1 MTVWAQL
8 LHFYQPPTQTHDV
21 LRKVVEESYRPLLR
35 VLSSFPNARVAINI
49 NAVLT
54 EMLAEHGYS
63 DVIESLRDMATRGQ
77 VEFVGSGRFHPILP
91 LIRVGECDRSIHE
104 NAEVNHRY
112 LKAAWNPV
120 GFFPPEMCY
129 SPEIAAPIAHHGY
142 HWVLLSGVAC
152 PGPWPTGVVHRTRA
166 GRSTLSVLFRD
177 DVRSNR
183 ISFRQTNAE
192 AFLEDVAGVGGDQ
205 GEPAYVMTAMDAETY
220 GHHLP
225 GWEEEF
231 LATTFELMARQKG
244 VFAQVRP
251 ALPSEVAGSFPAGP
265 SITPRASSWST
276 SEQDIAEGNPFPLW
290 KAPGNPVHSLQ
301 WDYVDHCVD
310 LLAIAHH
317 HAHGKEARKYAA
329 MAGERLQPAL
339 HSCQFWWA
347 SRRPMWDITM
357 IHRGALLLSEA
368 LLYAAKSI
376 ACGSAP
382 PAVRKE
388 VEWRL
393 AAAKDIRWLLDREL
407 LGPDPA

>member
-21 LRKVVEESYRPLLR
+21 LRKVVNESYRPLLR
-35 VLSSFPNARVAINI
+35 VLSSFPNARVAVNM

-54 EMLAEHGYS
+54 EMLVEHGYT
-63 DVIESLRDMATRGQ
+63 DVIDSLRHLANAGQ

-91 LIRVGECDRSIHE
+91 LIRPGERDRSIHE
-104 NAEVNHRY
+104 NDDVNHRY
-112 LKAAWNPV
+112 FSAAWKPV

-129 SPEIAAPIAHHGY
+129 GQEIAAPIARYGHR
-142 HWVLLSGVAC
+142 WVILSGVAC
-152 PGPWPTGVVHRTRA
+152 PEAWPTNFVYRTRA
-166 GRSTLSVLFRD
+166 GRASLAVLFRD

-183 ISFRQTNAE
+183 ISFRQTDAE
-192 AFLEDVAGVGGDQ
+192 GFLDDVAGVGADEGK
-205 GEPAYVMTAMDAETY
+205 PAYVVTAMDAETY

-231 LATTFELMARQKG
+231 LATTFELMARPKG
-244 VFAQVRP
+244 SFAQVQP
-251 ALPSEVAGSFPAGP
+251 VLPSELAGTFPLGP

-276 SEQDIAEGNPFPLW
+276 SEQDIADGNPYPLW
-290 KAPGNPVHSLQ
+290 KAPGNPVHNLQ

-310 LLAIAHH
+310 LLAIARR
-317 HAHGKEARKYAA
+317 HAHNKEARKYAA
-329 MAGERLQPAL
+329 MSEERLQPAL

-347 SRRPMWDITM
+347 SRRPMWDVTM

-376 ACGSAP
+376 TCGSAP
-382 PAVRKE
+382 PTVRKE

-393 AAAKDIRWLLDREL
+393 AAANDTRWLLDREL
-407 LGPDPA
+407 LRPDPE